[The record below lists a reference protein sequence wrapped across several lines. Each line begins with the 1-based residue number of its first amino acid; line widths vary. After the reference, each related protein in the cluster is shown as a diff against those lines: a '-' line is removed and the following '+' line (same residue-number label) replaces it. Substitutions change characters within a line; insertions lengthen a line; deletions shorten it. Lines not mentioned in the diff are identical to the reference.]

1 MANAR
6 TGRNRAQVDRRQP
19 RRRRSTAKAPARQA
33 DNQMNRRYPF
43 AMAVINLAVDEL
55 IREGYTLPEII
66 AALQDYTKAA
76 QIAETH
82 QRSTAH

>member
-1 MANAR
+1 
-6 TGRNRAQVDRRQP
+6 
-19 RRRRSTAKAPARQA
+19 
-33 DNQMNRRYPF
+33 MNRRYPF